1 MSDEVQDHRLSVIE
15 GRLDKHEEML
25 AQLVESQIRT
35 DEQYSTLASSTQATQ
50 DMINDI
56 GKTLIKWMMGIGTS
70 MVTVLLAGTQVM

>member
-25 AQLVESQIRT
+25 AQLVNR
-35 DEQYSTLASSTQATQ
+35 
-50 DMINDI
+50 
-56 GKTLIKWMMGIGTS
+56 KTLIKWMMGIGTS